1 MISIYIIS
9 YGIIYIDDLSNRS
22 KNTPTY
28 RGGGGC
34 YYLIEERNVK
44 MLILKKAGAIALSF
58 VLCGSIFLSGC
69 GKDENTYLTKDG
81 KIPSYDLSAAEDGY
95 YILKNDDKKCYSGLK
110 VGAVNTDDDSFSTL
124 HYWLLSDMEKA
135 IQELTAEDQLI
146 IKNTNERPN
155 KFQFVRLEDYGYT
168 VGTNFSVIDNTEDI
182 KSPTIVTFGD
192 DINSLSPITSYL
204 DEQIP
209 TGHSNNDNVKIT
221 TINGKD
227 FTENM
232 LTSDGYLKNLT
243 QDGIYKFS
251 YYEGTKYRTISIKA
265 DSHLFVAKDVYESTL
280 YAEMEDV
287 YFVIAPTSDM
297 PNGYYYLPDYGMFYY
312 SGAAKNIKAD
322 DDKSIKNDTNE
333 DINSQQENSE
343 V

>member
-1 MISIYIIS
+1 M
-9 YGIIYIDDLSNRS
+9 
-22 KNTPTY
+22 
-28 RGGGGC
+28 
-34 YYLIEERNVK
+34 
-44 MLILKKAGAIALSF
+44 
-58 VLCGSIFLSGC
+58 
-69 GKDENTYLTKDG
+69 
-81 KIPSYDLSAAEDGY
+81 
-95 YILKNDDKKCYSGLK
+95 
-110 VGAVNTDDDSFSTL
+110 
-124 HYWLLSDMEKA
+124 
-135 IQELTAEDQLI
+135 
-146 IKNTNERPN
+146 
-155 KFQFVRLEDYGYT
+155 
-168 VGTNFSVIDNTEDI
+168 
-182 KSPTIVTFGD
+182 
-192 DINSLSPITSYL
+192 

-265 DSHLFVAKDVYESTL
+265 DSHLFVAKDVYESAL

>member
-44 MLILKKAGAIALSF
+44 MLI
-58 VLCGSIFLSGC
+58 
-69 GKDENTYLTKDG
+69 KDG

-135 IQELTAEDQLI
+135 IPELTAEDQLI

-155 KFQFVRLEDYGYT
+155 KFQLVRLEDYGYT